1 MECQGPAVNPTLRNS
16 NTIVKEVNMS
26 DWLVWLLVL
35 GAWFVIQGWLLPKL
49 GVST

>member
-1 MECQGPAVNPTLRNS
+1 
-16 NTIVKEVNMS
+16 MS